1 MTEAKTFDYRKAW
14 AVNPNAPAGAADA
27 KANFIDDGTDRLDP
41 KRYYDPAFMEKEW
54 SRMWTRVWNLAG
66 PVTDLREPG
75 DYFLYDIGN
84 ESIIVVRTEA
94 DEIKA
99 FYNVCP
105 HRGNRLAF
113 EDFGSVNQFACSF
126 HDWKFNLEGVCTE
139 ITDKDMFRKEVLC
152 HGTDLSEVRCETA
165 AGLIFINMDP
175 EAKPLAEF
183 LKPILP
189 QLELYDIGKMYAV
202 RHVRSEWAAN
212 WKTGVDAFY
221 ELYHLQTVHPET
233 RCVMEGYY
241 AQYDVYE
248 NGMTRMI
255 VPFALPS
262 SKFPDQVTVNEGI
275 QSMLK
280 DAGIDPATYKG
291 TAQDARGDIQKVKR
305 ARGKRLG
312 LNYDRFTDAQLSDS
326 FPYGIFPNV
335 QIGAHPECVF
345 IMRFLPHASDPNI
358 FYYDTITMFLP
369 VDEPNYTAPA
379 WMGLPDGTDL
389 TGAIRPDV
397 DFFPVEQ
404 KPDLGLVLNQDA
416 ELLPEV
422 QKGIRSRGFKGALWS
437 EQEIRLRHYQ
447 VELDRYINGE
457 K

>member
-1 MTEAKTFDYRKAW
+1 MTEAKTFDYRASW
-14 AVNPNAPAGAADA
+14 AVNPDAPAGAAEA
-27 KANFIDDGTDRLDP
+27 KSKFIDSGTDRPDP
-41 KRYYDPAFMEKEW
+41 RRYYDPAFMQKEW
-54 SRMWTRVWNLAG
+54 DRVWTRVWNLAG
-66 PVTDLREPG
+66 PATDLREPG
-75 DYFLYDIGN
+75 DYFLYEIGN
-84 ESIIVVRTEA
+84 ESIIVVRTET

-99 FYNVCP
+99 FYNACP

-113 EDFGSVNQFACSF
+113 DAFGSINQFACTF
-126 HDWKFNLEGVCTE
+126 HDWTFDLEGTCTNV
-139 ITDKDMFRKEVLC
+139 TDRDMFRKEVLC
-152 HGTDLSEVRCETA
+152 HGTDLSPVRCEQA

-175 EAKPLAEF
+175 DAGPLADF

-189 QLELYDIGKMYAV
+189 QLELYQIDKMFAV

-233 RCVMEGYY
+233 KGVMEGYY

-248 NGMTRMI
+248 NGMSRMI

-262 SKFPDQVTVNEGI
+262 SKYPDQLTVNEGI
-275 QSMLK
+275 QFMLK

-291 TAQDARGDIQKVKR
+291 TAQDARGDIQKAKR
-305 ARGKRLG
+305 VRAKRLG
-312 LNYDRFTDAQLSDS
+312 LDYDRYSDAQLSDS

-335 QIGAHPECVF
+335 QLGCHPEGVF
-345 IMRFLPHASDPNI
+345 IMRFLPHATDPNI
-358 FYYDTITMFLP
+358 FYYDTITMYRP
-369 VDEPNYTAPA
+369 VDDPNYSAPA
-379 WMGLPDGTDL
+379 WMGLPESTDL
-389 TGAIRPDV
+389 TGATRPEV
-397 DFFPVEQ
+397 DYFPVEQ

-422 QKGIRSRGFKGALWS
+422 QKGIRSRGFKGPLWS

-447 VELDRYINGE
+447 AELDRYIRGE